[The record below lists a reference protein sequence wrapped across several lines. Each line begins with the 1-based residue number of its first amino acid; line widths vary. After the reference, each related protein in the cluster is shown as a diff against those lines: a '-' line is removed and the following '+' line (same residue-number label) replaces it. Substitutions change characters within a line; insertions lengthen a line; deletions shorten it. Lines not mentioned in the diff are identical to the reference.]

1 MAKKIFSKTE
11 TTIVE
16 HGATTTS
23 ASEEKKL
30 NDIAPKEVGMLD
42 MVIAFDTTGL
52 MAYQGCS
59 SASSRSHS
67 SSVQGQ

>member
-16 HGATTTS
+16 HGTTTTS
-23 ASEEKKL
+23 ASEKKL